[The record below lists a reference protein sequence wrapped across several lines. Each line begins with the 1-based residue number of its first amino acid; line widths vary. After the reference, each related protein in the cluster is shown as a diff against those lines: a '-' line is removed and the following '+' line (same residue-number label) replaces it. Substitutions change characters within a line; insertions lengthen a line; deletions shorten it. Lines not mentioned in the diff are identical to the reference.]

1 MWKLL
6 FQSSPQPGTSVSFTE
21 TFKDHA
27 LPNPEAV
34 KGGNSVFKEALAG
47 LITEKARQV
56 VATDYGQ
63 APGWQ
68 CLNEPVKHWEHNQ
81 FIYLATL
88 LDVGT
93 CTLKRIYG
101 HKCYE
106 DSTENISLKVKEKLR
121 YFLRTDNLEELM
133 VNYILQKENNTE

>member
-56 VATDYGQ
+56 VATDYRQ

-81 FIYLATL
+81 FLHLATL

-93 CTLKRIYG
+93 NTVKRIYG
-101 HKCYE
+101 HKCHE
-106 DSTENISLKVKEKLR
+106 NSTENISLRVKENIR
-121 YFLRTDNLEELM
+121 DFLNTENLEEM
-133 VNYILQKENNTE
+133 IVNYILKKDGTAK